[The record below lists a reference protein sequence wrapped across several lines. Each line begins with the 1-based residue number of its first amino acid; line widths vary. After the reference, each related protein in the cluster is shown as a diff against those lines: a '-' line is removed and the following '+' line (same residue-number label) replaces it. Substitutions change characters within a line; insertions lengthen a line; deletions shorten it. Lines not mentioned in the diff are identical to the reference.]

1 MSTPLHWYR
10 FLKTFQRNKAPPSFK
25 IVKNLSDVSSSRAS
39 LQRSMARFSSS
50 GTSKLFHYRSSRG
63 GTDHSG
69 WISNNHCTTKRLYT
83 SRHSCYS
90 PCHYHD
96 PWWKIAYHDEHQGNH
111 QRYLRKRKKE
121 SANWR
126 LCFSLLRF
134 DTITQ
139 HSNRGQWNRT
149 YVSTDIN
156 TFITHPAHE
165 SLYQTTGVYAPYSLQ
180 TEVWV
185 LLRPTRIRTVKEL
198 WVGAYGL
205 SSLLEQTRM
214 SNHL

>member
-1 MSTPLHWYR
+1 MVPANYFII
-10 FLKTFQRNKAPPSFK
+10 FLPREVQTW
-25 IVKNLSDVSSSRAS
+25 
-39 LQRSMARFSSS
+39 
-50 GTSKLFHYRSSRG
+50 
-63 GTDHSG
+63 HSG
-69 WISNNHCTTKRLYT
+69 WISNNHCTTRRLYT

-134 DTITQ
+134 DSITQ

-156 TFITHPAHE
+156 TFITHPACTKPPGFTPPTPYKQKCGFFYVPQE
-165 SLYQTTGVYAPYSLQ
+165 SEQWKSCEMGPTVFLPYPRRLEFLTICRSYNEGS
-180 TEVWV
+180 TFSSGGGW
-185 LLRPTRIRTVKEL
+185 IRVCKSVDPL
-198 WVGAYGL
+198 WFVN
-205 SSLLEQTRM
+205 QIRR
-214 SNHL
+214 